1 MFWSLILGRLS
12 LVFAV
17 IVDSKMVISRQ
28 NGKVMFEHIVAYLF
42 TFLNIDSCDSK
53 SLLVDKGTSKLCKE
67 DWHHMRPLYCS
78 SLLFRA
84 ASGSNGCLN
93 TAKQEIQEF
102 IPERAI

>member
-42 TFLNIDSCDSK
+42 T
-53 SLLVDKGTSKLCKE
+53 
-67 DWHHMRPLYCS
+67 
-78 SLLFRA
+78 
-84 ASGSNGCLN
+84 
-93 TAKQEIQEF
+93 
-102 IPERAI
+102 